1 MKELSLSGLAAEFR
15 SMAEHLDVEPYYK
28 AFHTSPQ
35 HDGAPHVEMRSG
47 KFEFVVT
54 EHGSELER
62 ISGLDNDEVLYLLF
76 EGITSIVATSNALR
90 NRKPTG
96 DSRAAWFPYQE
107 KLMAGLRPS
116 WGIRLK
122 REHEE
127 NPAEVPTQPITLVF
141 GGGRRRDGAGKC
153 QQDDRRTPLHNPP
166 RLYRHRC
173 LYANHHAPAL
183 VTHQSI

>member
-1 MKELSLSGLAAEFR
+1 MEKLSLSSLAAEFR
-15 SMAEHLDVEPYYK
+15 SMAERLDVEPYYK

-54 EHGSELER
+54 ERGSELER

-76 EGITSIVATSNALR
+76 EGITSIMATSYELR

-96 DSRAAWFPYQE
+96 DGRAVWFPYQE

-116 WGIRLK
+116 WGVRLK
-122 REHEE
+122 AEHEQILQKS
-127 NPAEVPTQPITLVF
+127 PF
-141 GGGRRRDGAGKC
+141 RR
-153 QQDDRRTPLHNPP
+153 
-166 RLYRHRC
+166 
-173 LYANHHAPAL
+173 
-183 VTHQSI
+183 